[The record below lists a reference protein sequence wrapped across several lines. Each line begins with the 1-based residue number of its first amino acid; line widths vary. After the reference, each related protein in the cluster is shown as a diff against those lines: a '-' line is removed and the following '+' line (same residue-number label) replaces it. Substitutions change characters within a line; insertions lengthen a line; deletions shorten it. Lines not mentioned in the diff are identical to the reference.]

1 MNEILIVL
9 GVNILVCLWA
19 MLWVLL
25 QIIEKLNK
33 NQKQKNYNNN

>member
-1 MNEILIVL
+1 MSDILIVI
-9 GVNILVCLWA
+9 GVNILVSLWA

-33 NQKQKNYNNN
+33 K

>member
-9 GVNILVCLWA
+9 GVSILVCLWSI
-19 MLWVLL
+19 LWVLL

-33 NQKQKNYNNN
+33 NKNRKK

>member
-9 GVNILVCLWA
+9 GVNILVCLWSI
-19 MLWVLL
+19 LWVLL

-33 NQKQKNYNNN
+33 NQK